1 MNNINQKIRQFTEDR
16 YKMKLKD
23 LIQVTNY
30 KKIFNEV
37 YKHYMLSK
45 EYSKERIS
53 DMDLA
58 FHRAYEE
65 LKKTEGQVHEDEEV
79 AGSVIFITRSKTAVD
94 DEDYIDVCLK
104 NSKNGEI
111 YSIDFIEWEYLV
123 GLEIEN
129 DFDLNKHIT
138 MAHILWELTFWGF
151 SSSAVK
157 IAAEDLKVLSD
168 EAFESLEE
176 FE

>member
-1 MNNINQKIRQFTEDR
+1 MNNINQKIRQFTQSR

-23 LIQVTNY
+23 LIQVTDY

-37 YKHYMLSK
+37 YKYYMLK
-45 EYSKERIS
+45 EEYSKERIAN
-53 DMDLA
+53 MDFA
-58 FHRAYEE
+58 FYQAYEE
-65 LKKTEGQVHEDEEV
+65 LKNTVGQVHEDEEV
-79 AGSVIFITRSKTAVD
+79 ANSVIFVTQSKTAVD

-123 GLEIEN
+123 DLEIEN

-138 MAHILWELTFWGF
+138 MAHVLWELTFWGF

-157 IAAEDLKVLSD
+157 KAAEGLKTLSD
-168 EAFESLEE
+168 EALESLEE
-176 FE
+176 LA